1 MAEITQLTTAL
12 FDFLSSQ
19 DKNWSLCTFPF
30 MVSFLVFF
38 AIYIGLNRYR
48 PKWTRAYVFAFSLFF
63 AFKANG
69 ILMWLLPI
77 ITISSWYLTRFMMRL
92 KRGKVRKIGLALV
105 ILSELIPLLYYKY
118 TNFTLEIFH
127 ELLRSNFSPEKMLLP
142 VGISFFT
149 FQAISYTVDVYKG
162 RYPKTAELIDYAF
175 YLTFFPLLI
184 AGPITRAEVLLPQV
198 QTPRNKVDDRLVY
211 KGLWLIICGL
221 IKKALIADYIA
232 QYNNIVFDAPASQ
245 SGFGDLMGV
254 LGFSVQIYFD
264 FAGYSDLAIGV
275 AALMGYELKDNF
287 RFPYQSLNLTEFWH
301 RWHIA
306 LSTWVRDYLYI
317 PLGGNRK
324 GTVRTYL
331 NSFSV
336 MIIAGLWH
344 GASWMFIVWGVM
356 HGIGLVVH
364 KFCNNNGL
372 KQIPNTKPIK
382 VACWGITFGYISLAW
397 IFFRAP
403 NMDSALTLI
412 TNIIQTTRL
421 SDAYAFL
428 LEYPLWTAVV
438 LISLELHSIKE
449 ADYEWLQTKFIRS
462 PWLVKL
468 AIFAFVLQLVIN
480 FSQHSI
486 QPFIYTQF

>member
-1 MAEITQLTTAL
+1 
-12 FDFLSSQ
+12 
-19 DKNWSLCTFPF
+19 
-30 MVSFLVFF
+30 
-38 AIYIGLNRYR
+38 
-48 PKWTRAYVFAFSLFF
+48 
-63 AFKANG
+63 
-69 ILMWLLPI
+69 
-77 ITISSWYLTRFMMRL
+77 
-92 KRGKVRKIGLALV
+92 
-105 ILSELIPLLYYKY
+105 
-118 TNFTLEIFH
+118 
-127 ELLRSNFSPEKMLLP
+127 
-142 VGISFFT
+142 
-149 FQAISYTVDVYKG
+149 
-162 RYPKTAELIDYAF
+162 
-175 YLTFFPLLI
+175 
-184 AGPITRAEVLLPQV
+184 
-198 QTPRNKVDDRLVY
+198 
-211 KGLWLIICGL
+211 
-221 IKKALIADYIA
+221 
-232 QYNNIVFDAPASQ
+232 
-245 SGFGDLMGV
+245 MGV
-254 LGFSVQIYFD
+254 LGFSVQIYCD
-264 FAGYSDLAIGV
+264 FSGYSDLAIGV

-287 RFPYQSLNLTEFWH
+287 NFPYQSLNLTEFWH

-324 GTVRTYL
+324 GSVRTYL

-372 KQIPNTKPIK
+372 KQIPNSKPIK